1 MIQGLV
7 SGFSSITKGDFQ
19 VLKATLNKENT
30 EFQDLVNRLKSE
42 KKEHKNFVSS
52 SQILANGKINGDVRS
67 SFHGF
72 STDKNALPKGA
83 ALNQSGVHGEKRTID
98 KTSALYEKSMEL
110 ECFFVK
116 QVLQSMKN
124 TVHKSGLFK
133 NDFAGKMY
141 EDMLYDEYAVN
152 FTKNAGLGL
161 ADQIYLS
168 LEK

>member
-19 VLKATLNKENT
+19 VSKATLNKENT

-42 KKEHKNFVSS
+42 KKEHKNFLSS
-52 SQILANGKINGDVRS
+52 FQILANGKINGDVRS

-72 STDKNALPKGA
+72 STDKNALPQGA

>member
-7 SGFSSITKGDFQ
+7 SGFSSITNGTSQ
-19 VLKATLNKENT
+19 VSKANLNKENT

-42 KKEHKNFVSS
+42 KKEQKNALSS
-52 SQILANGKINGDVRS
+52 SQILENGKINGDVRS

-72 STDKNALPKGA
+72 SKEKNALPKGA
-83 ALNQSGVHGEKRTID
+83 ALNQSGVYGEKRTID

-124 TVHKSGLFK
+124 TVHKSGLLK

>member
-19 VLKATLNKENT
+19 VSKATLNKENT

-72 STDKNALPKGA
+72 
-83 ALNQSGVHGEKRTID
+83 
-98 KTSALYEKSMEL
+98 
-110 ECFFVK
+110 
-116 QVLQSMKN
+116 
-124 TVHKSGLFK
+124 
-133 NDFAGKMY
+133 
-141 EDMLYDEYAVN
+141 
-152 FTKNAGLGL
+152 
-161 ADQIYLS
+161 
-168 LEK
+168 

>member
-1 MIQGLV
+1 MHT
-7 SGFSSITKGDFQ
+7 FSHK
-19 VLKATLNKENT
+19 L
-30 EFQDLVNRLKSE
+30 

-72 STDKNALPKGA
+72 STDKNALPQGA